1 MTASPIASVRMFDPR
16 CRCRLAT
23 FAALPTPSMIEPIIM
38 LTDHPL
44 LAPHRQARRCHRS
57 IHCWH
62 GHAARRSALPR
73 ERFSPLTLS
82 RHFQPAHRVCSVHVS
97 AARGSAAHVGG
108 DQLKPSDKR
117 QRHPLSGVLDRLSY
131 LGEVRSGRSRNATC
145 LGMLPRRALKRG
157 TAKSRN
163 ARNLTGMKR
172 FGE

>member
-1 MTASPIASVRMFDPR
+1 MQELMPTQLWLRPRMRVISEKSPQRSASFLVR
-16 CRCRLAT
+16 CRFGVARGRLWRKAAGYRACPLPGLERKWDFET
-23 FAALPTPSMIEPIIM
+23 F
-38 LTDHPL
+38 
-44 LAPHRQARRCHRS
+44 RS
-57 IHCWH
+57 VDD
-62 GHAARRSALPR
+62 P
-73 ERFSPLTLS
+73 
-82 RHFQPAHRVCSVHVS
+82 PAHRVCSVHVS

-117 QRHPLSGVLDRLSY
+117 LHPSSGVLDRLSY

-163 ARNLTGMKR
+163 ARNLTGMNR